1 MKKLLSFIL
10 ALIVVFSLCACA
22 NEPAPEQT
30 TTAATEPKIDATATD
45 ADKTKLDSLYA
56 GRTLRYGE
64 MHAHADTGGNSDGKF
79 TLDQWKAHM
88 AENQVDFATIVDHK
102 QTLHMKLDAWDST
115 MFIGGS
121 EAGGAVLDSPAESN
135 KLHYNMLFAT
145 VEEFE
150 AFLNMQKYLLKFNFA
165 GSFFG
170 YHDFNV
176 ERMHQLS
183 NDVYANGGLFVHV
196 HPYLDGCMVSDDP
209 LDYMFGDVMGLEV
222 FRGYSLADMNS
233 EENQKAYKLWTDL
246 LALGKR
252 VYATAGSDAHGTLN
266 DVTVC
271 LGTIYAE
278 DTEAKTLLEYMR
290 SGNCVAGPAGIRMC
304 VGDTQM
310 GGEGSFA
317 GQRLVLTA
325 GAVHSKTYNPTH
337 TYRVDLYDDQGLVF
351 SEEISGQ
358 ELAYFAIDA
367 DPDAKYYHANVYD
380 VTKECI
386 VAVGNP
392 IWNAQ

>member
-1 MKKLLSFIL
+1 MKKVLSLIL
-10 ALIVVFSLCACA
+10 AAVMLLALCACA
-22 NEPAPEQT
+22 NDAAPEQT
-30 TTAATEPKIDATATD
+30 TTVATAPPVDATATD
-45 ADKTKLDSLYA
+45 ADIAKLDSLYE
-56 GRTLRYGE
+56 GRTVRYGE
-64 MHAHADTGGNSDGKF
+64 MHAHADTGGRSDGRF
-79 TLDQWKAHM
+79 TLEQWKAHM
-88 AENQVDFATIVDHK
+88 AENQMDFTTIVDHK
-102 QTLHMKLDAWDST
+102 QTLHMKLEQWDNT

-121 EAGGAVLDSPAESN
+121 EAGGTVTDSPATSK

-150 AFLNMQKYLLKFNFA
+150 ALLGMYKYLLEFNFV
-165 GSFFG
+165 GSYFG

-176 ERMHQLS
+176 ERMHELS
-183 NDVYANGGLFVHV
+183 NDIYANGGLFVHV

-222 FRGYSLADMNS
+222 FRGYNQANMNS

-252 VYATAGSDAHGTLN
+252 VYATAGSDAHGSLG

-271 LGTIYAE
+271 LGAIYAE
-278 DTEAKTLLEYMR
+278 NTESKTLLGYMR
-290 SGNCVAGPAGIRMC
+290 QGNHVAGPAGIRMA

-317 GQRLVLTA
+317 GQRLVVSA
-325 GAVHSKTYNPTH
+325 GEIHAKTYKADH
-337 TYRVDLYDDQGLVF
+337 TYRVDVYDDQGLVF
-351 SEEISGQ
+351 SGDISGQ
-358 ELAYFAIDA
+358 EPAYFAIDA
-367 DPDAKYYHANVYD
+367 NPNAKYYHANVYD
-380 VTKECI
+380 VTDSVI

-392 IWNAQ
+392 IWNK